1 MKTKIIDSIL
11 VLVIAFALLYLFLGD
26 QLIHP
31 DRYVYAF
38 GGDAAIIYFNMIFHA
53 WYGEGWTL
61 TNMNYPV
68 YESIL
73 MTDAQASL
81 AYLLN
86 KVNGID
92 FFREHIIGITHGF
105 HYLCLMIACVFSYGT
120 LRKLG
125 VNRWMALVFGI
136 LIVFLSPQI
145 LRLRAGHFGLA
156 YPIVFTTVIYGLVS
170 YKLSGKWKYTILV
183 FLTLLFFGINNIYLL
198 ILGAGLVVLSVL
210 IDFVGRMVVQHK
222 KQQTSILSMLPFA
235 VLPVLIVFIM
245 LKLTS
250 PDMDRIDIQWG
261 YFANRVKL
269 KGLLFPYTS
278 LIGTLLGKSKS
289 NIEAVTNIGFV
300 NGIFLIGLLLS
311 FAFKRSRH
319 YISSFFRVTPLLSS
333 MIWASIILLIYG
345 MGTFKF
351 LAELIPAA
359 TMFKASGRFAWPFYY
374 IISFA
379 SIAFISK
386 AVNTLA
392 LSQKRNLSI
401 TILGLSIFIWSAETY
416 TYLDK
421 HVWTKVYGNH
431 YSYDKLTQIAEDLK
445 TDNINSEDYQGIYAL
460 PVMVSWNDKYHTEAP
475 WNTEY
480 NSTRISMA
488 TGLPLIN
495 AKLSRI
501 GLTRSNH
508 LVQFASHPLI
518 KKELLATLDDRP
530 ILIVLGSNHPLKIGE
545 QYLID
550 QSTLLK
556 KYKGY
561 ELYRLN
567 PRQLKQ
573 QSPPP
578 CKENNFSFYRN
589 GFDDTAV
596 ENSFYGTGSWVIKEE
611 EKIFDSATSFL
622 TDSIYELSLHVKTD
636 NHKYGMPWIRLKQ
649 FTGQEIVTE
658 QIYDVASSIDVDGMW
673 RRASMEF
680 SKADK
685 VNRMEV
691 HLFNINQNFLIDELQ
706 IRAVTDSVCIKLPE
720 EGSRYL
726 YNNYR
731 VEK

>member
-1 MKTKIIDSIL
+1 MKTKIIDSIIVMAL
-11 VLVIAFALLYLFLGD
+11 AFAILYIFLGD

-86 KVNGID
+86 QVNRID
-92 FFREHIIGITHGF
+92 FFRENIIGVTHGF
-105 HYLCLMIACVFSYGT
+105 HYACLMIACVFSYST

-125 VNRWMALVFGI
+125 VDRWMAIAFGI

-156 YPIVFTTVIYGLVS
+156 YPIVFTSVIYGLVS
-170 YKLSGKWKYTILV
+170 FKLSGKWKYA
-183 FLTLLFFGINNIYLL
+183 FLIFITLLFFGINNIYLL
-198 ILGAGLVVLSVL
+198 ILGAGLVVLSVVL
-210 IDFVGRMVVQHK
+210 DFVGRMFLQHK
-222 KQQTSILSMLPFA
+222 KKQSSVLSLLPFT
-235 VLPVLIVFIM
+235 VLPVLIVFVI
-245 LKLTS
+245 LKLTA

-269 KGLLFPYTS
+269 KGLLYPYTS
-278 LIGTLLGKSKS
+278 LIGTLLGKTKT
-289 NIEAVTNIGFV
+289 NIEAVTNLGLV
-300 NGIFLIGLLLS
+300 NSIFLIGLLFS
-311 FAFKRSRH
+311 FTVKRSRD
-319 YISSFFRVTPLLSS
+319 YIRLFFKEIPMLSS
-333 MIWASIILLIYG
+333 MLWASIILLIYG

-359 TMFKASGRFAWPFYY
+359 TMFKASGRFAWPFFYV
-374 IISFA
+374 ISFA

-386 AVNTLA
+386 ALKTLA
-392 LSQKRNLSI
+392 LSQKRSI
-401 TILGLSIFIWSAETY
+401 YYTVIGISILVWTVESY

-421 HVWTKVYGNH
+421 HVWTKIYENH
-431 YSYDKLTQIAEDLK
+431 YSYSKLSQIADDLK
-445 TDNINSEDYQGIYAL
+445 AENINVHDYQGIYAL

-475 WNTEY
+475 WSTEY

-488 TGLPLIN
+488 TGLPMIN

-518 KKELLATLDDRP
+518 EKELLNSLDDRP
-530 ILIVLGSNHPLKIGE
+530 ILIVVGRKHELKVGE

-550 QSTLLK
+550 QSILLK

-561 ELYRLN
+561 ELYHLE
-567 PRQLKQ
+567 PSQLKL

-578 CKENNFSFYRN
+578 CKENSVSVYRN
-589 GFDDTAV
+589 GFDENDTAD
-596 ENSFYGTGSWVIKEE
+596 SFYGPGSWEVKGE
-611 EKIFDSATSFL
+611 EKIMDSATSFL
-622 TDSIYELSLHVKTD
+622 TDSLYELSLYVKTD
-636 NHKYGMPWIRLKQ
+636 NHKYGMPWIRLIQ
-649 FTGQEIVTE
+649 YADQEVIKE
-658 QIYDVASSIDVDGMW
+658 QIYDVATSIDIDGMW
-673 RRASMEF
+673 RRGALEF
-680 SKADK
+680 SKADR

-706 IRAVTDSVCIKLPE
+706 VRAISDSVCIKIPE
-720 EGSRYL
+720 ETDGYL
-726 YNNYR
+726 FNNYLID
-731 VEK
+731 